1 MSSQRVMGICLF
13 IAAADVIVSG
23 LLTFIFNQSMLRSHE
38 NTVMIDLGVMELFHD
53 WFLFITVKA
62 ITHGVLLL
70 KVKDFISSTVTEAC
84 ALTAVAIIT
93 AGISPATLTRMVLV
107 LILSNYNSPVAFF
120 VPMALA
126 VLGIIIIEI
135 ISIYVIVKQVHRIH
149 SDEDGYLLIQTPFNK
164 SALSWTMMT
173 CGLIIFGISI
183 TLFVERWPLYHV
195 VTANLHAALLF
206 ATGILGII
214 TEKKRVRNLNIWH
227 KIFTTYTAGIGA
239 ASVVSIVRLLVF
251 FTGNLINSGWRR
263 GDFTALTLSQAIFT
277 ILGFTISLITMIA
290 ADDVRNKT
298 PTYRNTP
305 ITDTTSAGM
314 LSTAVIVSG
323 IGIFNIAV
331 MNYPTYGFPVLIVS
345 VMAYV
350 GARYGID
357 IQSTSNEL
365 AKYAYFVLN
374 VFNSAGSFWAM
385 AMSVYEF
392 LADQNYQTSLITTY
406 YGFIYAFTTI
416 TTLSA
421 IVLAGFSIKAAV
433 TSSQDLNNVAE
444 GRINME

>member
-38 NTVMIDLGVMELFHD
+38 NTVMIDLGVMGLF
-53 WFLFITVKA
+53 A

-135 ISIYVIVKQVHRIH
+135 ISIYVIVKQFYRIH
-149 SDEDGYLLIQTPFNK
+149 SDEDGYILIQTPFNK

-365 AKYAYFVLN
+365 A
-374 VFNSAGSFWAM
+374 
-385 AMSVYEF
+385 
-392 LADQNYQTSLITTY
+392 NYQTSLITTY